1 MTETEKSA
9 NEDIDIEIGLSSCLL
24 GLSANLHLIGQIINK
39 LAAKR
44 ITLEEKMI
52 RNCLHELGSTIGM
65 SVTSAHLKYLNEDA
79 KTQPISVE
87 VLNDLDKLNEEIGA
101 VLSEF
106 MKMANFNPNFLEQY
120 YEYDFAA
127 KLLYEH
133 KFNERLQDI
142 VEGTFL
148 YSRE

>member
-24 GLSANLHLIGQIINK
+24 GLSANLHLIAQINSK

-44 ITLEEKMI
+44 TTLEEKMI
-52 RNCLHELGSTIGM
+52 RNSLHELGSTIGM
-65 SVTSAHLKYLNEDA
+65 SVTSHHRNYLNEDA

-87 VLNDLDKLNEEIGA
+87 VLNDLDKLNEEISA
-101 VLSEF
+101 VLTEF
-106 MKMANFNPNFLEQY
+106 LKMANYNPNFLEQY